1 MNLIAMLH
9 IPLEMLNFRRAYEP
23 IFMPKAQHD
32 LIILGACRFKSQY
45 AVSFQSAL
53 QYTQYPIQGIPIQGI
68 NPEALL
74 SKLLHK
80 GCIQYKESLHKA

>member
-53 QYTQYPIQGIPIQGI
+53 
-68 NPEALL
+68 
-74 SKLLHK
+74 
-80 GCIQYKESLHKA
+80 

>member
-53 QYTQYPIQGIPIQGI
+53 QYLTAWP
-68 NPEALL
+68 PEN
-74 SKLLHK
+74 SSS
-80 GCIQYKESLHKA
+80 IF